1 MKQYSE
7 LVNDLL
13 SHTEPAPDVASSL
26 QPTSQNLKVTNENG
40 VLTIML
46 NRPQKKNAL
55 LTEVIEN
62 QRFRL
67 LGRFL
72 SKAEIH

>member
-13 SHTEPAPDVASSL
+13 SHTEPVPDVASSSQL
-26 QPTSQNLKVTNENG
+26 TSQNLKVTNENG

-67 LGRFL
+67 LGRVS